1 MKKGHLYKAIGIVAA
16 ATILCFFY
24 YRWQSGDSKRGQASS
39 HHASAAEEGA
49 VQANK
54 PTKTLRL
61 KTKLKREE
69 LDQLSPEEHERLVG
83 AINDLGDYM
92 RDLEFK
98 HAVLKFDTTREDRT
112 VRLYELN
119 PPTPEELNDANRRVR
134 EIIASSNLTGA
145 AKVLF
150 ARTSMD
156 IIDEMTVEANKKG
169 SLFFN
174 IPLDETRDIFI
185 DRSRDHKSIDA
196 LAKELKESN
205 GMDAQSLG
213 SGAGEIRMISRT
225 KEGWRYEKFLMLE
238 EQNK

>member
-1 MKKGHLYKAIGIVAA
+1 MRNNSPPTGNQSSHLCSTTGEQPNLASSGNAWNDGLTRRRFLKRSGA
-16 ATILCFFY
+16 ATAATFIAWHGL
-24 YRWQSGDSKRGQASS
+24 SLDAKASIP
-39 HHASAAEEGA
+39 
-49 VQANK
+49 K
-54 PTKTLRL
+54 PAFSNRITIKVCVEIT
-61 KTKLKREE
+61 
-69 LDQLSPEEHERLVG
+69 V
-83 AINDLGDYM
+83 
-92 RDLEFK
+92 
-98 HAVLKFDTTREDRT
+98 DT
-112 VRLYELN
+112 
-119 PPTPEELNDANRRVR
+119 PTPEELNDANRRVR